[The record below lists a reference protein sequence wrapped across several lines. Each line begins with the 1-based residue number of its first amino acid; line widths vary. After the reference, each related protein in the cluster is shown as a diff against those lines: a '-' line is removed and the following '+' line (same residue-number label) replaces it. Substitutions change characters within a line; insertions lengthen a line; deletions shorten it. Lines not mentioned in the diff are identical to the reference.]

1 MTKNNILS
9 LFLLFFST
17 AMFAQIDSTSS
28 TSLLDN
34 DEPTEVEYVRN
45 AFKTN
50 KVINSHSIDNTAKG
64 VLDIKISHRFGELN
78 GGFYSLFGLDQASMR
93 MGGDFGVTDRL
104 QVGIGRSTYQKTYD
118 TYAKYKILWQSEGAK
133 KMPISLC
140 FVTGMSIN
148 TMKWTNPDRQNFF
161 SSRLAYFN
169 QIVIGRKFSDVFSLQ
184 LMPTMVHRNLVATT
198 SEKNDVYAMGV
209 AGRVKLTKRL
219 ALTGEYF
226 YVFPNQL
233 SSDYRNSLSLGVD
246 IETGGHVF
254 QLQFTN
260 SVAMTEKGFL
270 TETQGNWMKGGVH
283 LGFNLSRV
291 FTVVHPKR
299 SNEE

>member
-17 AMFAQIDSTSS
+17 AIFAQTDT
-28 TSLLDN
+28 TTMSLLGN
-34 DEPTEVEYVRN
+34 DEPTEIEYVRN

-50 KVINSHSIDNTAKG
+50 RVINSHSIENTAKG

-118 TYAKYKILWQSEGAK
+118 TYAKYKILWQNQ
-133 KMPISLC
+133 KMPISLIA
-140 FVTGMSIN
+140 VTGMSIN
-148 TMKWTNPDRQNFF
+148 TMKWTNPDRQNYF

-169 QIVIGRKFSDVFSLQ
+169 QIIIGRRFTEGFSLQ

-198 SEKNDVYAMGV
+198 SEKNDVYAMGI
-209 AGRVKLTKRL
+209 AGRIKLTKRF

-233 SSDYRNSLSLGVD
+233 SSAYRNSLSLGVD

-260 SVAMTEKGFL
+260 STAMTEKGFL
-270 TETQGNWMKGGVH
+270 TETTGNWLKGGIH

-291 FTVVHPKR
+291 FTVVHPKVAT
-299 SNEE
+299 E